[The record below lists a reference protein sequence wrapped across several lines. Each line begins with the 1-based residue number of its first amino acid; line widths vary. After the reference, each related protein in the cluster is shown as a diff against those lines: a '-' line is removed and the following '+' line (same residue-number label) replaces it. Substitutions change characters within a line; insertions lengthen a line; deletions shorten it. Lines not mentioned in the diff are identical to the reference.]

1 MFVSDRRRRTEMEEN
16 MEIFKNKLIVH
27 GLMVIDE
34 KYIVIKRGKP
44 NVFPKYWDIP
54 GGSVEDYETPVEALV
69 REIKEE
75 VGLDVNIKQIIHEDS
90 NYDKSKNIMFTRLVY
105 KCSLKETGCLPII
118 KLDPEEHTEYRLISS
133 LEDLNAEKIVP
144 FLADII
150 LDKQ

>member
-1 MFVSDRRRRTEMEEN
+1 

-27 GLMVIDE
+27 GLIIIDE
-34 KYIVIKRGKP
+34 KYIVIKRSAIKRGKP
-44 NVFPKYWDIP
+44 SVFPKYWDIP

-144 FLADII
+144 LLADII

>member
-1 MFVSDRRRRTEMEEN
+1 

-27 GLMVIDE
+27 GLIIIDE
-34 KYIVIKRGKP
+34 KYIVIKRSVIKRGKP

-90 NYDKSKNIMFTRLVY
+90 N
-105 KCSLKETGCLPII
+105 
-118 KLDPEEHTEYRLISS
+118 
-133 LEDLNAEKIVP
+133 
-144 FLADII
+144 
-150 LDKQ
+150 